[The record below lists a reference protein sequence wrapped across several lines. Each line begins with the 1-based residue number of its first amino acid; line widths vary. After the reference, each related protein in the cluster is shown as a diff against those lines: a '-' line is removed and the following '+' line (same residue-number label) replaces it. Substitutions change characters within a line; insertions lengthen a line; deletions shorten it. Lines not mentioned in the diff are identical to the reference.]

1 MIDEGTRVMPEPE
14 ATGTQRDTA
23 SPGTPSGSPSPKS
36 IAVWVLVGLVGAIG
50 WGVLALSRGEE
61 ISAAWLLAAALG
73 SYAIAYRFYA
83 RFIAQR
89 VLKVDATRATPA
101 ERLDNGVDFHPTD
114 RRVLFGHHFAA
125 VAGAGPL
132 VGPVLAAQM
141 GYLPG
146 TIWIVAGVIFAGAVQ
161 DMVTLF
167 FSTRRD
173 GRSLGQMA
181 RDEIGPVGGAAA
193 LVAVFAI
200 MIILLAVLALV
211 IVNALA
217 HSPWG
222 VFSIGMTIPIAVFM
236 GFYLRVLRPGRV
248 TEVSLIGVALLL
260 LAIVAG
266 GWVAESSFAGTF
278 TLEKETLVIWMVVY
292 GFLASV
298 LPVWMLLAPR
308 DYLSTFMKVGTIA
321 LLAIGVVIAMPTLKM
336 PSVTDFAARGDGPVF
351 AGSMF
356 PFVFI
361 TIACGAL
368 SGFHALVSSG
378 TTPKMIQK
386 ETQVRMI
393 GYGAMLTESFVAVM
407 AIIAACIIEPGLFFA
422 VNSPPGIIGTTVES
436 ASQAVT
442 NFGFAISPEALTQ
455 AAKDVEEASLLSR
468 TGGAPT
474 FALGMSEIFS
484 SVMGGAGMKAFWYHF
499 AIMFEALFILTT
511 LDAGT
516 RVGRFMLQDTLGNVH
531 KSFKDVSWKP
541 GVWFAS
547 AIVVGAWGYF
557 LWVGIKDPL
566 GGINQLFPLFG
577 IANQLLAAV
586 ALAVCTTLLVKSGRL
601 KWAWV
606 TGVPLV
612 WDATVTLTASYQKVF
627 SDDVK
632 VGFFA
637 QRDKYQAG
645 INADKV
651 IAPAKNMDDMHTV
664 VTNATVDGVLCALFA
679 LLIIVV
685 LADAARTCLKAVRD
699 PGSATLSETPW
710 TESKIVAPAGL
721 IATAE
726 ERAQL
731 AAAADRDSGGG
742 QVKEP
747 VG

>member
-1 MIDEGTRVMPEPE
+1 MPE
-14 ATGTQRDTA
+14 
-23 SPGTPSGSPSPKS
+23 SPTPAPPVPQAPGRRTLSPKS
-36 IAVWVLVGLVGAIG
+36 IAVWSLVGLVGAIG
-50 WGVLALSRGEE
+50 WATLALSRGEE
-61 ISAAWLLAAALG
+61 VSAAWMLAAALG
-73 SYAIAYRFYA
+73 SYAIAYRFYS
-83 RFIAQR
+83 RFIANR
-89 VLKVDATRATPA
+89 VLKADKNRATPA

-125 VAGAGPL
+125 IAGAGPL

-146 TIWIVAGVIFAGAVQ
+146 TIWLVVGVIFAGAVQ

-167 FSTRRD
+167 FSTRRN

-181 RDEIGPVGGAAA
+181 RDEIGPVGGIAA
-193 LVAVFAI
+193 LIAVFII

-222 VFSIGMTIPIAVFM
+222 VFSIGMTIPIALFM
-236 GFYLRVLRPGRV
+236 GVYLRILRPGKV
-248 TEVSLIGVALLL
+248 SEVSLIGVALLL

-266 GWVAESSFAGTF
+266 GWVAESSWADFF
-278 TLEKETLVIWMVVY
+278 TLEPGTLVIWMIVY

-298 LPVWMLLAPR
+298 LPVWLLLAPR

-321 LLAIGVVIAMPTLKM
+321 LLALGVIVALPTLKM
-336 PSVTDFAARGDGPVF
+336 PAVTDFASSGSGPVF

-368 SGFHALVSSG
+368 SGFHSLVSSG
-378 TTPKMIQK
+378 TTPKMVQK
-386 ETQVRMI
+386 ETQIRMI
-393 GYGAMLTESFVAVM
+393 GYGAMLVESFVAIM
-407 AIIAACIIEPGLFFA
+407 AMIAACIIDPGLYFA
-422 VNSPPGIIGTTVES
+422 INAPVGVIGDSVQS
-436 ASQAVT
+436 ASQAVA
-442 NFGFAISPEALTQ
+442 NFGFTITPDALAQ
-455 AAKDVEEASLLSR
+455 AAKDVEEGSLLSR

-474 FALGMSEIFS
+474 FALGMAEIFS
-484 SVMGGAGMKAFWYHF
+484 AVIGGTAMKAFWYHF

-511 LDAGT
+511 VDAGT
-516 RVGRFMLQDTLGNVH
+516 RVGRFMLQDMLGNAY
-531 KSFKDVSWKP
+531 KPFREVSWKP

-547 AIVVGAWGYF
+547 AVVVGGWGYF
-557 LWVGIKDPL
+557 LWVGVHDPL

-606 TGVPLV
+606 TAVPLA
-612 WDATVTLTASYQKVF
+612 WDVAVTLTASWQKIF
-627 SDDVK
+627 SPDVK

-645 INADKV
+645 IDAGEV
-651 IAPAKNMDDMHTV
+651 LAPAKNMDDMRTV
-664 VTNATVDGVLCALFA
+664 VTNSTVDGVLCALFA

-685 LADAARTCLKAVRD
+685 LVDAGRVCYKAIRD
-699 PGSATLSETPW
+699 PESVKLHETPFVQ
-710 TESKIVAPAGL
+710 SKFVAPAS
-721 IATAE
+721 IFATKEEKAE
-726 ERAQL
+726 LVEAGVGPE
-731 AAAADRDSGGG
+731 GGIR
-742 QVKEP
+742 KESA
-747 VG
+747 GTGSRT

>member
-1 MIDEGTRVMPEPE
+1 MAEP
-14 ATGTQRDTA
+14 APSNTSQRRT
-23 SPGTPSGSPSPKS
+23 TPRS
-36 IAVWVLVGLVGAIG
+36 IAVWVLVALVGAAG
-50 WGVLALSRGEE
+50 WSVLALSRGEE
-61 ISAAWLLAAALG
+61 VSAVWMLAAALG
-73 SYAIAYRFYA
+73 SYAIGYRFYA
-83 RFIAQR
+83 RFIQYR
-89 VLKVDATRATPA
+89 VLKADRTRATPA

-125 VAGAGPL
+125 IAGAGPL
-132 VGPVLAAQM
+132 VGPILAAQM

-146 TIWIVAGVIFAGAVQ
+146 TIWIIVGVIFAGAVQ

-181 RDEIGPVGGAAA
+181 RDEIGPFGGVAA
-193 LVAVFAI
+193 LIAVFAI

-222 VFSIGMTIPIAVFM
+222 VFSIGMTIPIALFM
-236 GFYLRVLRPGRV
+236 GVYLRTLRPGRV
-248 TEVSLIGVALLL
+248 TEVSVVGVALLL
-260 LAIVAG
+260 LAIIAG
-266 GWVAESSFAGTF
+266 GWVADSSLAGFF
-278 TLEKETLVIWMVVY
+278 TLEPGTLVVWMVIY

-298 LPVWMLLAPR
+298 LPVWLLLAPR
-308 DYLSTFMKVGTIA
+308 DYLSTFMKVGTIV
-321 LLAIGVVIAMPTLKM
+321 LLALGVVIALPTLKM
-336 PSVTDFAARGDGPVF
+336 PAVTEFASNGQGPVF
-351 AGSMF
+351 AGSLF

-368 SGFHALVSSG
+368 SGFHSLVSSG

-386 ETQVRMI
+386 ETQIRMI

-407 AIIAACIIEPGLFFA
+407 AMICACILDPGLFFA
-422 VNSPPGIIGTTVES
+422 VNSPSGVIGTTVDS
-436 ASQAVT
+436 ASQAVA
-442 NFGFAISPEALTQ
+442 NLGFTVAPEQLTQ
-455 AAKDVEEASLLSR
+455 AAKDVEEATLLSR

-484 SVMGGAGMKAFWYHF
+484 AVIGGAGLKAFWYHF

-511 LDAGT
+511 VDAGT
-516 RVGRFMLQDTLGNVH
+516 RVGRFMLQDTLGNFY
-531 KSFKDVSWKP
+531 KPMKQVSWKP

-547 AIVVGAWGYF
+547 AVVVGGWGYF
-557 LWVGIKDPL
+557 LWVGVHDPL

-606 TGVPLV
+606 TAVPLA
-612 WDATVTLTASYQKVF
+612 WDATVTLTASWQKIF
-627 SDDVK
+627 SGDPK

-645 INADKV
+645 IDSGEV
-651 IAPAKNMDDMHTV
+651 LAPAKSIDDMHTI
-664 VTNATVDGVLCALFA
+664 VTNSTVDGVLCALFA
-679 LLIIVV
+679 LLIVVV
-685 LADAARTCLKAVRD
+685 LADAGRVCYKAVSK
-699 PGSATLSETPW
+699 PETVRLAEAPYV
-710 TESKIVAPAGL
+710 ESKLVAPAGMF
-721 IATAE
+721 ATKEEKAE
-726 ERAQL
+726 L
-731 AAAADRDSGGG
+731 ATVGAGAPARESADSGAAGSG
-742 QVKEP
+742 KA
-747 VG
+747 